1 MIKQLKTGVF
11 KKLSTYA
18 AITASIE
25 EFIVDLK
32 FPILPMHLTPPDGKP
47 MHLTPFGHI

>member
-32 FPILPMHLTPPDGKP
+32 FPILAKP
-47 MHLTPFGHI
+47 LFIRFLEF